1 MIPRLC
7 HHLACLLFA
16 CAIGLVVLDQP
27 TVFAQNGGVALVPLA
42 IGGSSDPY
50 GNVAPAGR
58 WFSGGALGQ
67 LRQNG
72 GNFMPGSY
80 FPSPMVLSERLWVR
94 AEYMHWWTEGME
106 LPPLVTTSPAGT
118 PQVDAAVLG
127 EPGTRVLFGN
137 ERIND
142 DSVGGLRLKAGF
154 WLTPQGTFA
163 IEGEYFE
170 FLGDQDDGFRGG
182 GGSQIVGRPLFDPSR
197 GIETA
202 QLIDFDGQV
211 SGTLGIQSSS
221 DLRSFMINGRVALC
235 PAGTCNANGL
245 ADRTDWLI
253 GYRYLDLDESL
264 SFNENLTS
272 EVANVPGTVVNSE
285 AFRTRNEFHGLQ
297 LGIVHQAQFK
307 RAYLE
312 SMLRVAVGN
321 NSQRAQIS
329 GNTQITENGVTDSFG
344 GAVYAQRTN
353 IGTFDREEF
362 TMIPEVG
369 LTLGIHVTD
378 WLDATVGYTVLYY
391 PNVIRPGDQI
401 DSDVN
406 TNLFPPETDP
416 LVGPLRPRFRF
427 IESDYLA
434 HGLTLGAELR
444 F

>member
-1 MIPRLC
+1 
-7 HHLACLLFA
+7 
-16 CAIGLVVLDQP
+16 
-27 TVFAQNGGVALVPLA
+27 
-42 IGGSSDPY
+42 
-50 GNVAPAGR
+50 
-58 WFSGGALGQ
+58 
-67 LRQNG
+67 
-72 GNFMPGSY
+72 
-80 FPSPMVLSERLWVR
+80 MVLSERLWVR

-272 EVANVPGTVVNSE
+272 EVANIPGTVVNSE

>member
-1 MIPRLC
+1 MLSRNRLP
-7 HHLACLLFA
+7 HLCRIFVAVATLLGVSESA
-16 CAIGLVVLDQP
+16 QVLG
-27 TVFAQNGGVALVPLA
+27 QNGGIALVPLA
-42 IGGSSDPY
+42 SGAADPY

-58 WFSGGALGQ
+58 WFQGGALGQ
-67 LRQNG
+67 LNG
-72 GNFMPGSY
+72 RDNFFPGTLM
-80 FPSPMVLSERLWVR
+80 PSPMVLSERLWVR
-94 AEYMHWWTEGME
+94 AEYLHWWTEGMQ
-106 LPPLVTTSPAGT
+106 LPPLVTTSPTGT

-127 EPGTRVLFGN
+127 EPATSVLFGN
-137 ERIND
+137 GRIND

-170 FLGDQDDGFRGG
+170 FLGDQDDGFVGG

-202 QLIDFDGQV
+202 QLIDFDGV
-211 SGTLGIQSSS
+211 VGGTLRVGSSS
-221 DLRSFMINGRVALC
+221 DLRSFLINGRVGLC
-235 PAGTCNANGL
+235 PTGNCNANGL
-245 ADRTDWLI
+245 YDRTDWII
-253 GYRYLDLDESL
+253 GYRNLDLSESL
-264 SFNENLTS
+264 SFSENLTS
-272 EVANVPGTVVNSE
+272 EVANAPGTIVNSE
-285 AFRTRNEFHGLQ
+285 AFRTQNEFNGLQ
-297 LGIVHQAQFK
+297 LGVVHQAQFK
-307 RAYLE
+307 RAWLE
-312 SMLRVAVGN
+312 SMLRVALGN

-329 GNTQITENGVTDSFG
+329 GNTEITENGVTDSFT
-344 GAVYAQRTN
+344 GAVLAQTSN

-369 LTLGIHVTD
+369 LTLGIRVTD

-401 DSDVN
+401 DTDVN
-406 TNLFPPETDP
+406 TNLFPPPTDP
-416 LVGPLRPRFRF
+416 FVGPNRPRFQF